1 MIGISIANTM
11 TWMISWYVHLF
22 LFVLTISSRIIHCN
36 YNDKDDIMIIIPLHL
51 CTDTP
56 CHLPTWTAPPC
67 NWPKDQKIKFSLQLS
82 QKGFCS
88 YFKRFYFYFSSPI
101 LVPLRIPTVVKVTF
115 WQICISWSK
124 THFLQKYMT
133 NVENFVLCFTC
144 KIPHTKTFRSWS
156 IVFFHTCAVFGRFC
170 FSRGRLEGQLRQSL
184 AKYPPLWSL

>member
-1 MIGISIANTM
+1 MCDFLFILVWTMIGISIANTM

-22 LFVLTISSRIIHCN
+22 IFVLTISSRIIHCN

-88 YFKRFYFYFSSPI
+88 LFQKILFLLQLSNTRSLKDPNRCQSDILANLQNLVKNTFS
-101 LVPLRIPTVVKVTF
+101 
-115 WQICISWSK
+115 
-124 THFLQKYMT
+124 
-133 NVENFVLCFTC
+133 
-144 KIPHTKTFRSWS
+144 
-156 IVFFHTCAVFGRFC
+156 
-170 FSRGRLEGQLRQSL
+170 
-184 AKYPPLWSL
+184 